1 MYAKLNKSV
10 VCKNGSNTKKN
21 FMHLVDFPSYMVSI
35 IDKKNT
41 SVGFYDQHCVS
52 MTYYDHEICTD
63 MYQNLL
69 RTEKGTVLA

>member
-10 VCKNGSNTKKN
+10 FCKNGLNKKR
-21 FMHLVDFPSYMVSI
+21 FMQLFDFLSYMVSFL
-35 IDKKNT
+35 DKKKT
-41 SVGFYDQHCVS
+41 SIGFYDQHCVS

-63 MYQNLL
+63 LYQNLL